1 MKKRQVLRMRKKAA
15 GVLIGLL
22 CLTLVI
28 GCSSN
33 NGNSASS
40 GQASGSGEQN
50 AEVTIT
56 TVRGLGGD
64 TQFKNGETIENNWHT
79 KWAKEKL
86 GMNIKYNWIITDQS
100 QSYKTKLRM
109 ILASGE
115 QMPDVFATSDID
127 IVANFAEAGKSMDIT
142 EAFEKYAS
150 PRMKELY
157 AKHPEVWNY
166 VTRDGKKYALP
177 FFTGGEPISVM
188 WIRQDWLD
196 KLKLTAPTTIEEMER
211 VMDAF
216 VNQDP
221 DGNNKK
227 DTIGMSLSLKD
238 GITPHM
244 SDASFLVGAM
254 GAQIPDYWHEAE
266 DGTLRS
272 GNTDPKVKDVLAKL
286 NEWYSKGYIDREAAI
301 HDAAKAT
308 ESFIQGKSGIVF
320 ASWWAPLW
328 PLGDL
333 VKNDPNAVYKPYPV
347 PSGPDGKRGVMGQ
360 VPISFTL
367 VFNKDF
373 KHMDKMLQYV
383 DQLYGFAFDDP
394 NSDFKYGWA
403 EGYDYI
409 MENGKPSFDQSKIP
423 GGFIE
428 AQKYLLTPDFPEVP
442 GGLVEVYNRL
452 ATGKTPETPAEIRQ
466 AGHDPIVIE
475 GGKVIYSQ
483 MKDAIYNKFTTIPT
497 ETMVKQNE
505 ILLKM
510 QRETFSSIIYGK
522 KQADAFDQFVKD
534 WKANGGDKITEE
546 VNAWYKES
554 KNAK

>member
-1 MKKRQVLRMRKKAA
+1 LKKRPYRRATGIAA
-15 GVLIGLL
+15 GLL
-22 CLTLVI
+22 ALTLAV

-33 NGNSASS
+33 GNNAP
-40 GQASGSGEQN
+40 SGEASAPGEGN
-50 AEVTIT
+50 GEVTIT

-86 GMNIKYNWIITDQS
+86 GINFKYNWVVTEQNQS
-100 QSYKTKLRM
+100 FATKLRM

-115 QMPDVFATSDID
+115 QMPDVFAVSDPA
-127 IVANFAEAGKSMDIT
+127 IVSNFAEAGKSLDIT

-150 PRMKELY
+150 PRLKELY
-157 AKHPEVWNY
+157 ASHPEVWNY
-166 VTRDGKKYALP
+166 VTRDGKKYGLP
-177 FFTGGEPISVM
+177 FYTGGEPISVM

-196 KLKLTAPTTIEEMER
+196 KLNLKAPTTIEEMER

-221 DGNNKK
+221 DGNGQK
-227 DTIGMSLSLKD
+227 DTIGLSLSLRD
-238 GITPHM
+238 SITPHM
-244 SDASFLVGAM
+244 SDASFLVGAL

-272 GNTDPKVKDVLAKL
+272 GNTDPKVKDVLVKL
-286 NEWYSKGYIDREAAI
+286 RDWYEKGYIDREAAI

-333 VKNDPNAVYKPYPV
+333 TKNDPNAVYKPYPV
-347 PSGPDGKRGVMGQ
+347 PSGPDGKKGVMGQ
-360 VPISFTL
+360 NPISFTL

-373 KHMDKMLQYV
+373 KHMDKMMEYV
-383 DQLYGFAFDDP
+383 DKIYGFAFDDP

-403 EGYDYI
+403 EGYDYV
-409 MENGKPSFDQSKIP
+409 MENGKPSFDPDKIP

-452 ATGKTPETPAEIRQ
+452 ASGKTPETPAEIRQ
-466 AGHDPIVIE
+466 AGHDPVVIE
-475 GGKVIYSQ
+475 GGKVIYSE

-497 ETMVKQNE
+497 KTMVAQNE
-505 ILLKM
+505 LLRKM
-510 QRETFSSIIYGK
+510 QQETFVGIIYGK
-522 KQADAFDQFVKD
+522 KPPEAFDQFVED
-534 WKANGGDKITEE
+534 WLKNGGKKITEE
-546 VNAWYKES
+546 VNAWYEGT